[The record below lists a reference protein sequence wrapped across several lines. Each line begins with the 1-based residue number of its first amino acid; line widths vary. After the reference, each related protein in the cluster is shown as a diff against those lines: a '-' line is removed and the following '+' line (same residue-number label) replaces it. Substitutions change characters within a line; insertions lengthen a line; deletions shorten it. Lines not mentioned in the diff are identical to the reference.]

1 MPTLLLKLKN
11 VPEDEYTEI
20 CELLEQN
27 QISHYE
33 TNVGFWGIGMAA
45 IWLRDPEQLTAA
57 HELLNEYTKSRQV
70 AAKQAYEQALQSGQA
85 RTLLNTFQQQPLIFI
100 LYCLGL
106 FVIIA
111 LSTLPFL
118 GML

>member
-11 VPEDEYTEI
+11 VPDDEHIEI

-27 QISHYE
+27 QISYYE

-45 IWLRDPEQLTAA
+45 IWLRDPNQLNAS
-57 HELLNEYTKSRQV
+57 HELLNEYMKNRQV
-70 AAKQAYEQALQSGQA
+70 AARHAYEEALQSGQV
-85 RTLLNTFQQQPLIFI
+85 RTLLNTFQQQPLMFI

-106 FVIIA
+106 VVIVG

-118 GML
+118 SMM

>member
-1 MPTLLLKLKN
+1 
-11 VPEDEYTEI
+11 
-20 CELLEQN
+20 
-27 QISHYE
+27 
-33 TNVGFWGIGMAA
+33 
-45 IWLRDPEQLTAA
+45 
-57 HELLNEYTKSRQV
+57 
-70 AAKQAYEQALQSGQA
+70 EQALQSGQA

>member
-11 VPEDEYTEI
+11 VPDDEHIEI

-33 TNVGFWGIGMAA
+33 TNAGFWGIGMAA
-45 IWLRDPEQLTAA
+45 IWLRDPEQLNAA
-57 HELLNEYTKSRQV
+57 HELLNEYMKNRQV
-70 AAKQAYEQALQSGQA
+70 SAKQAYEEALQSGQV
-85 RTLLNTFQQQPLIFI
+85 RTLLNTFQQQPLIFT

-106 FVIIA
+106 FIIVA

-118 GML
+118 GMM